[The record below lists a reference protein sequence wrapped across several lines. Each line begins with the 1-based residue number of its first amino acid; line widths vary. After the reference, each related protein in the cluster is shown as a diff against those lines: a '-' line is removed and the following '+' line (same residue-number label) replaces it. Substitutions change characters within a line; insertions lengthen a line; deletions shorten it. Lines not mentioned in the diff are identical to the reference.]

1 MAPDSIMKQKY
12 QGAQGHMKKQ
22 AAKDGITEGRAKF
35 ATKY

>member
-22 AAKDGITEGRAKF
+22 AAKDGIMEGTSKF